1 MKEEISNVG
10 KNPERTTE
18 RNEWWVQN
26 TGAERTPYFEGI
38 IKHSQKVPTHLP
50 TKPTMRT
57 FWGEPQDGEGRGGLA
72 SRGLPSSRE
81 ERGPEAC
88 AARTRA
94 TPGTKTRCRL
104 CSPEEGTERADGTG
118 KAENQNVRRRRTG
131 AGLERGARP
140 VPGAAPG
147 SFPGTPGWI
156 SGHPHDICHGRRS
169 SSPPPGPRDCRLR
182 TGSSLLQGPR
192 PGLPSLHP
200 DSSRRPQLCPH
211 PQPRPRQPPAR
222 ATASWRVSLLCPT
235 RCVLY
240 RTPKASLE
248 PAVSPVTP

>member
-1 MKEEISNVG
+1 MERDAGGAPHAVCRRCG
-10 KNPERTTE
+10 KNEDQRRAPRAHVLLPER
-18 RNEWWVQN
+18 R
-26 TGAERTPYFEGI
+26 
-38 IKHSQKVPTHLP
+38 
-50 TKPTMRT
+50 
-57 FWGEPQDGEGRGGLA
+57 LA
-72 SRGLPSSRE
+72 STHAEG
-81 ERGPEAC
+81 
-88 AARTRA
+88 
-94 TPGTKTRCRL
+94 CRL

-140 VPGAAPG
+140 VPRAAPG

-156 SGHPHDICHGRRS
+156 SGHPHGICHGRRS